1 MRIKKPSAKSFKMGI
16 AVPDLILLNGLDHS
30 KKPDKRLMRAASD
43 ALDTYE
49 VLLTPKKPF

>member
-30 KKPDKRLMRAASD
+30 KKLDKHFMGATSGGLA
-43 ALDTYE
+43 TH
-49 VLLTPKKPF
+49 